1 MTIYQHIR
9 NFPPEGKTGPKKG
22 QAFLWCTLVG
32 RKRRKKKSEHHILYW
47 DKTNYLGENCLQN
60 HPIRI
65 HTSHSVIPKGHPHY
79 RNVCCP
85 HWKGHGM
92 LSAAQTLNNWM
103 TSPRKLAKQTW
114 GKKKRGEKKQPTSG
128 CWQMGRERMLRK
140 ECSSPPCSDV
150 GTSTPRCSHSFGFE
164 GAVYFTI

>member
-60 HPIRI
+60 HPIQI

-114 GKKKRGEKKQPTSG
+114 GKKKRGGKKATNKWMLTDG
-128 CWQMGRERMLRK
+128 EREDAKKGVLITAMQWCRHIN
-140 ECSSPPCSDV
+140 
-150 GTSTPRCSHSFGFE
+150 TP
-164 GAVYFTI
+164 VLT